1 MKLLSVNIAAPREVH
16 CRGRSYRSG
25 IYKQA
30 VAAPIWLGRLNLAGD
45 GQADLKAH
53 GGPYQA
59 VYGYPHEHYA
69 YWSAE
74 LKRDDFAYGQFGE
87 NFTLA
92 GLLESAVY
100 VGSIYRIGGAVVQV
114 TQPRIPCFKLADKMG
129 IRGFAK
135 TFLKANRS
143 GFYLRVLEEGEVAAG
158 DVITLL
164 HADAAGMS
172 IADINHLLHFDKS
185 DREAAKR
192 ALTIEALSP
201 DWRRAVEALL
211 A

>member
-16 CRGRSYRSG
+16 GRRRYRTG

-30 VAAPIWLGRLNLAGD
+30 AAAPIWLGRLNLAGD

-59 VYGYPHEHYA
+59 VYAYPYEHYA

-74 LKRDDFAYGQFGE
+74 LRRDDFAYGQFGE
-87 NFTLA
+87 NFTLT
-92 GLLESAVY
+92 GLLESDVD
-100 VGSIYRIGGAVVQV
+100 VGSIYRIGQAVVQV

-129 IRGFAK
+129 IPGFAK
-135 TFLKANRS
+135 TFLQANRS

-158 DVITLL
+158 DAIALL
-164 HADAAGMS
+164 QADAAGIS
-172 IADINHLLHFDKS
+172 IAAIHHLLHVDKS
-185 DREAAKR
+185 NRAAAQR

-201 DWRRAVEALL
+201 DWRRAIEALL